1 MERRHLLCGLE
12 RSLLKY
18 KKMKP
23 SLFDCIFL
31 VIYASASVI
40 ANEASVANT
49 TEGSTQEK
57 SSNKADKNMLVCIL

>member
-1 MERRHLLCGLE
+1 MWFGAKCGE
-12 RSLLKY
+12 V

-31 VIYASASVI
+31 VVYASASVM
-40 ANEASVANT
+40 ANKVSVANT

-57 SSNKADKNMLVCIL
+57 SSNNADKRMLVCIL